1 PPSTTLFPY
10 TTLFRSH
17 EPWVDVSKGGN
28 EHDMAKRRYN
38 LMRVED
44 DHLGELITTIE
55 ESGRLDRSLIVVTC
69 GHGLRSSES
78 DSSFRT
84 GQSDDLSFH
93 VPFLLYAPGILK
105 EQTNLPWMTSHIDIG
120 PSILDLLGISEGRD
134 FEAGTAIWNEGLKD
148 RSTFFFASQYFG
160 VDAYHSG
167 ESFSMWNP
175 MLNVTYSSRTL
186 HFTTAAAVPVDSLA
200 HREIIGRIQT
210 MGRSEEHTSE
220 LQ

>member
-1 PPSTTLFPY
+1 
-10 TTLFRSH
+10 
-17 EPWVDVSKGGN
+17 
-28 EHDMAKRRYN
+28 M
-38 LMRVED
+38 
-44 DHLGELITTIE
+44 
-55 ESGRLDRSLIVVTC
+55 
-69 GHGLRSSES
+69 
-78 DSSFRT
+78 
-84 GQSDDLSFH
+84 
-93 VPFLLYAPGILK
+93 
-105 EQTNLPWMTSHIDIG
+105 
-120 PSILDLLGISEGRD
+120 LGISEGRD

-210 MGRSEEHTSE
+210 MGE
-220 LQ
+220 LASAWYNLAISGPSVPPGPSTLVQPKLRE